1 MIEKRTP
8 ELRRGDDAQVEKP
21 LSTADLAEGANAR
34 QSDAGQVDV
43 RPDEAA
49 RDGSESRQRA
59 PLFPDAELGDF
70 RHRWQNVQSGF
81 VDDPRTAVRQ
91 ADELV
96 ASVMKRLADIFAEE
110 RSRLESDWDKSGDV
124 STEDLRQALQ
134 RYRSFFDRLLSV

>member
-8 ELRRGDDAQVEKP
+8 ELRRGGDPQVEEP
-21 LSTADLAEGANAR
+21 LSTADIAER
-34 QSDAGQVDV
+34 VDT
-43 RPDEAA
+43 RPVDTHQGEAA
-49 RDGSESRQRA
+49 HNGSESQPRA
-59 PLFPDAELGDF
+59 PLFPDAELGDL

-96 ASVMKRLADIFAEE
+96 ASLMKRLADIFAEE
-110 RSRLESDWDKSGDV
+110 RSKLERDWDKSGDV

>member
-8 ELRRGDDAQVEKP
+8 ELLRRSDETRVEKP
-21 LSTADLAEGANAR
+21 LTTADIAEGADAR
-34 QSDAGQVDV
+34 KVDPREVDGRPADAA
-43 RPDEAA
+43 PN
-49 RDGSESRQRA
+49 GSESPRA

-96 ASVMKRLADIFAEE
+96 ASLMKRLADIFADE
-110 RSRLESDWDKSGDV
+110 RGKLERDWDKGGDV

-134 RYRSFFDRLLSV
+134 RYRSFFDRLLTV